1 MEDLKE
7 LLNIRKSDIYY
18 KTHNS
23 DDPKWNKG
31 VELIGL
37 YLDSINE
44 PRTESLIEEYQ
55 ELLYNNLKILEE
67 QVKEL
72 FVYMKTDEYYEKY
85 GGNAPNFND
94 GGDLMT
100 QYLDITDALNIPRK
114 ETLIQEYNCILLSNL
129 ARRL

>member
-18 KTHNS
+18 KTYNS

-55 ELLYNNLKILEE
+55 ELLYHNLKILEE
-67 QVKEL
+67 KVKEL
-72 FVYMKTDEYYEKY
+72 FVYMKTDEYFKKY

-100 QYLDITDALNIPRK
+100 QYLDIADALTIPRK

-129 ARRL
+129 TRRL